1 MSGTVI
7 SMLVGDIYRAAM
19 EPARWPSVARQIAEM
34 AGVCHAAVGAV
45 DGSDPAF
52 AFLETYDLSAQET
65 LELRDHCLA
74 LVTRKPSPAQGVVRV
89 RSDEAVL
96 VGGRVGVA
104 FHAGLVVSDGGSG
117 QGTICLHQ
125 TASKGP
131 VPEEALEIIE
141 EIAPHLGA
149 ALRVHRWRLLL
160 KGGQPGTS
168 VLERRSDGRPWVWRS
183 LDGELL
189 ASRYRLTE
197 RELAVCDRFVN
208 LASVEATAVSLGV
221 EVSTVR
227 YHLKSIYAK
236 TSLRSL
242 PALMRLLMESQR
254 REQG

>member
-7 SMLVGDIYRAAM
+7 SVLVGDIYRAAM
-19 EPARWPSVARQIAEM
+19 EPARWPLVARQIAEM

-45 DGSDPAF
+45 DSSDPAF
-52 AFLETYDLSAQET
+52 AFLETYDLSMQET

-74 LVTRKPSPAQGVVRV
+74 LVTRKPSPVQGVVRV
-89 RSDEAVL
+89 RSHEAVQ
-96 VGGRVGVA
+96 VGGRVGMA
-104 FHAGLVVSDGGSG
+104 FHAGLVVCDGSGG

-125 TASKGP
+125 SASKGP
-131 VPEEALEIIE
+131 VPEAALEVIE
-141 EIAPHLGA
+141 GIAPHLGA

-160 KGGQPGTS
+160 KGGTAGT
-168 VLERRSDGRPWVWRS
+168 VLERRSDGHPWVWRS

-236 TSLRSL
+236 TSLHSL

-254 REQG
+254 KEQD